1 MWWDWITHK
10 IWRPRDLGEN
20 FGQFGG
26 IYEEDRIAEKN
37 GRIVR
42 SSRF

>member
-1 MWWDWITHK
+1 MRWDWIAYK
-10 IWRPRDLGEN
+10 IWRTRDLGEN

-26 IYEEDRIAEKN
+26 IYEEDRITEKN
-37 GRIVR
+37 SRIIR